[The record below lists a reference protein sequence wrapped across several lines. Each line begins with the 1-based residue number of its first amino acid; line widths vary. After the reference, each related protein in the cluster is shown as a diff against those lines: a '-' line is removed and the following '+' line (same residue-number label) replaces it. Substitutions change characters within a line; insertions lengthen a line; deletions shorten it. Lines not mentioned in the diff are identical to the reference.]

1 MYDFLFTDAFWM
13 EALIATLIASTASII
28 AVIITGI
35 QGNKKTNVLIE
46 KLDAK
51 QSHGKDNLSKEHTD
65 LSKEHT
71 SIIKNIEV
79 ISGHTVFLQEQ
90 KKMEKALKKALESKM
105 SQKELDINQTVEH
118 VTFLMKSVIVLQHE
132 NEKLKSKIIQLEAQN
147 SNLAQANKV
156 QRNNR
161 ENDYDYER

>member
-51 QSHGKDNLSKEHTD
+51 QSHGKDN

-132 NEKLKSKIIQLEAQN
+132 NEKLKSKIVQLEAQN